1 MFLNALHIQNTA
13 TVYKFNKDDLKKKRE
28 KEIKNP
34 ANWMH
39 DELCIS
45 VLGIWKWF
53 AVHVAGPM
61 HCCRLSRR
69 VGVATLRL
77 ALPLLLLLLLLPFHF
92 VLHFHF
98 LISCLFSL
106 LIPGFFGKF
115 TTNCVCVVNSKNSQ
129 EESIRKVNKIFIFS
143 IAKHVWHTVLY
154 NITETEIIIE
164 LGNSI
169 RLIWVQ
175 GTVEVTEYIEN
186 MYILCVLYN

>member
-1 MFLNALHIQNTA
+1 MMNYAFLFWGYENDLRCMWLAQCTA
-13 TVYKFNKDDLKKKRE
+13 
-28 KEIKNP
+28 
-34 ANWMH
+34 
-39 DELCIS
+39 
-45 VLGIWKWF
+45 
-53 AVHVAGPM
+53 AVSADA
-61 HCCRLSRR
+61 S
-69 VGVATLRL
+69 
-77 ALPLLLLLLLLPFHF
+77 PLLLLLLLLPFHF